1 MQAHLLDVPLLV
13 TVPERAEEFSD
24 RLELLLLEVGG
35 IFSRADLR

>member
-1 MQAHLLDVPLLV
+1 MQAQLLDVPLLV